1 MKAKL
6 RYAIKLVANMDN
18 ALRFHRDT
26 LGLSLRFQSPE
37 WSEFATDGVT
47 PALHPPLEKSPTGK
61 VEPRFVIEDLKEVY
75 ENREK
80 MGIEFTSEPKPL
92 HGVILADIVD
102 GDGARCSLR
111 EE

>member
-1 MKAKL
+1 L
-6 RYAIKLVANMDN
+6 RHPR
-18 ALRFHRDT
+18 ALHSADKTIASLDRDVIAVT
-26 LGLSLRFQSPE
+26 GLSLRFQSPE